1 MFPSVTQ
8 SANARWRAVPSP
20 GSATS
25 QGTPAYDAVL
35 TAPHELYRASLV
47 AQMVKNPPTMR
58 ETWVLSLSW
67 EELLEKEMTTHS
79 SILAWS
85 IPTDRGTWRATVHS
99 VTKSQTRLSN

>member
-47 AQMVKNPPTMR
+47 AQMVKNPPAM
-58 ETWVLSLSW
+58 W
-67 EELLEKEMTTHS
+67 EACARFLVEEEEMAAHS
-79 SILAWS
+79 STLAWRM
-85 IPTDRGTWRATVHS
+85 PMGRGAWWATVHG
-99 VTKSQTRLSN
+99 VTQSQTQQSD